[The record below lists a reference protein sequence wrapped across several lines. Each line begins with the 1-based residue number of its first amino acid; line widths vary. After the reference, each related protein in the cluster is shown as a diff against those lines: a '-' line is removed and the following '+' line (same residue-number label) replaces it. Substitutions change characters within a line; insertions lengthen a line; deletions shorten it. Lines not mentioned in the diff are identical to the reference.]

1 MAGRKP
7 KARGPRVVFLDDD
20 GPVGPPEILAQAITL
35 PNGDILREALIQSH
49 QRRDMDNI
57 QVRGAKVIIGW
68 RRTWTIDR
76 LHTSSPNEIT
86 HRHVKAASRLLDD
99 YQASQGALTGGRPP
113 SGSDIRLDPV
123 EVRIIA
129 AKKYEDAMEAI
140 GLEDA
145 RLVYHVVIQNQTMSW
160 VQTNLAMDRHAALG
174 HLSSGLTRLR
184 DHYSPPTRSAT
195 VASMMELAID
205 ARVRDVPQERLGRQ
219 RVAV

>member
-1 MAGRKP
+1 MAGRKL
-7 KARGPRVVFLDDD
+7 KARGPRVVFIDE
-20 GPVGPPEILAQAITL
+20 GGSVGPPDILAQTITL
-35 PNGDILREALIQSH
+35 PNGTVLRDPLIQPH
-49 QRRDMDNI
+49 LRPDMDNI
-57 QVRGAKVIIGW
+57 QTRGAKIISGW

-86 HRHVKAASRLLDD
+86 GRHVHAARRLTDD
-99 YQASQGALTGGRPP
+99 YEASQGAITGGRPP

-129 AKKYEDAMEAI
+129 TKKYEAAMEAI

-145 RLVYHVVIQNQTMSW
+145 YIVYSVVIRNQSMRWIEARMTIDRN
-160 VQTNLAMDRHAALG
+160 VAMGRFI
-174 HLSSGLTRLR
+174 SGLTRLR

-205 ARVRDVPQERLGRQ
+205 AKVRDVPQERLGRQ
-219 RVAV
+219 RVAA